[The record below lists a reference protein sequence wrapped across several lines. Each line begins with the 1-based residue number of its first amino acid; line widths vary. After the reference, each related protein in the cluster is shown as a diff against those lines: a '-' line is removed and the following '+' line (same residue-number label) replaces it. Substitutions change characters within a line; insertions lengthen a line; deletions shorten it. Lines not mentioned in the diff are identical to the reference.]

1 MSKKRTI
8 LLLAAAALLPLV
20 PAAASAETATT
31 EAVPSRAA
39 PPVLSETQRTDYA
52 AVFASIRASDWQG
65 AATRLDT
72 MPEGPLH
79 AVARAELYLAKGSP
93 RVDLEPLLALIARA
107 PEIAEAGQL
116 ARLAEARGAVELP
129 SLPKQQKLVWN
140 EGQPRRARVR
150 SIKADPAAGE
160 LESLVQ
166 PLIRDNQ
173 PAAAESLLAEREIL
187 LAPEAMTEF
196 QQRIGWSYYIIGDDA
211 SARRLADKAR
221 AGIGEWTLQAEWL
234 AGLAAWRMRDCAAA
248 GASFAA
254 VAMRATDLELS
265 AASHYWAAR
274 ADMMCARPETVQAHL
289 RAAARMG
296 ETFYGLLAQSALGMR
311 KDGTNQYSAKADW
324 RGISDRPNVKA
335 AIALSEI
342 GESGLADETIRH
354 QATINPADHAALI
367 RLAADL
373 DLPATQIWLAH
384 NVPRGARI
392 DMAARYPAPN
402 WTPARGW
409 RVDPPLVFAHTLQE
423 SAFRTDVV
431 SPAGATGL
439 MQVRPGTASDI
450 AKGRGEAFDSRQLTV
465 PSANIEYGQSYLEF
479 LRDNNCTKGL
489 LPKVIAAYNAGP
501 VPVAEWNARAFDRG
515 DPLLYIES
523 IPYWETRAYVPTILR
538 NYWVYEQEAGRRR
551 SVSREAMVQGLW
563 PRFPGMA
570 GAPSVRI
577 NSRDYAAAE
586 KPTGQQGE
594 TEGRQ

>member
-1 MSKKRTI
+1 MDKRRTI
-8 LLLAAAALLPLV
+8 LLAAAALLLPPM
-20 PAAASAETATT
+20 PAAALADGPASTAP
-31 EAVPSRAA
+31 ASQFVPA
-39 PPVLSETQRTDYA
+39 LSDAQRTDYA
-52 AVFASIRASDWQG
+52 AIFASIRASDWQG
-65 AATRLDT
+65 ASARLDA

-79 AVARAELYLAKGSP
+79 AIARAELYLAKGSP
-93 RVDLEPLLALIARA
+93 KVELEPLLALIARA

-116 ARLAEARGAVELP
+116 ARLAEARGAIDLP
-129 SLPKQQKLVWN
+129 PIPREQKLVWN
-140 EGQPRRARVR
+140 EGQPRRARIK
-150 SIKADPAAGE
+150 SIKSDAFAAE
-160 LESLVQ
+160 LDSLVQ

-173 PAAAESLLAEREIL
+173 PAAAESLLNERELL

-196 QQRIGWSYYIIGDDA
+196 QQRIGWSYYIIGDDG

-221 AGIGEWTLQAEWL
+221 AGVGEWTLQAEWL

-265 AASHYWAAR
+265 AAGHYWAAR
-274 ADMMCARPETVQAHL
+274 ADMMCARPQTVQAHL
-289 RAAARMG
+289 RTAARMG
-296 ETFYGLLAQSALGMR
+296 ETFYGLLAQSALGISDSGANR
-311 KDGTNQYSAKADW
+311 RFAKADW
-324 RGISDRPNVKA
+324 RSIADRANVKT

-342 GESGLADETIRH
+342 GEADLADEAIRH
-354 QATINPADHAALI
+354 QAMINPADHAALI

-373 DLPATQIWLAH
+373 NLPATQIWLAH
-384 NVPRGARI
+384 NVPSGARI
-392 DMAARYPAPN
+392 DMAERYPAPN

-423 SAFRTDVV
+423 SGFRAAIV

-450 AKGRGEAFDSRQLTV
+450 ARQRGEMFDSRQLTI

-479 LRDNNCTKGL
+479 LRDDSCTGGL

-501 VPVAEWNARAFDRG
+501 VPVAQWNLREFDRG

-538 NYWVYEQEAGRRR
+538 NYWIYEQEAGRRQ
-551 SVSREAMVQGLW
+551 STSREAMVQGLW
-563 PRFPGMA
+563 PRFPGMG
-570 GAPSVRI
+570 GASAVRI
-577 NSRDYAAAE
+577 GSRDYAAAE
-586 KPTGQQGE
+586 RPTPQ
-594 TEGRQ
+594 